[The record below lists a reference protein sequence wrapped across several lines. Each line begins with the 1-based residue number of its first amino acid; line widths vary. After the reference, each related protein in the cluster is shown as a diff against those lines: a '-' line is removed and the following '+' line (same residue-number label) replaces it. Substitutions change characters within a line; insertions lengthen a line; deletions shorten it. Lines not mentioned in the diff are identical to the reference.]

1 MKIFPNEKLAQK
13 AYFKNFKEVQD
24 FYDFSIKNFE
34 EFWEKQA
41 HENINFFQNFTE
53 VLDEKDYPKVSWFKN

>member
-34 EFWEKQA
+34 DFWEKQA
-41 HENINFFQNFTE
+41 HENLTFFENFTE

>member
-1 MKIFPNEKLAQK
+1 MKIFPNEELAQK

-41 HENINFFQNFTE
+41 HENLTFFEYLFW
-53 VLDEKDYPKVSWFKN
+53 SRW